1 MGYLTTSEGDEAM
14 NGDLKEKL
22 RRQYYAV
29 VVDKTLVSKEGIRS
43 LPSYVSEWL
52 VRRFFADGVTEEARQ
67 RMHEFVSKHLPPQ
80 GKREEVK
87 AKLRTLGKYTIIDEF
102 TVMTDLRQ
110 NRFVLRVPSL
120 DIRDAYVEDQIV
132 HTHPMLLASG
142 VWGAG
147 RLVYEQDDDSEKMIV
162 RMDQFE
168 PIQLS
173 SFDLALYMEKR
184 TPFDID
190 EWIDILVQSQGL
202 NPAAYTPDQR
212 LLLVCRMLPITQA
225 NLNLVELAPKGT
237 GKTFLFKNLSY
248 YSHVISGGTVTPAA
262 LFYNLG
268 PRSMPGLLAL
278 NDVVVFDEV
287 QTIGFEKPNETM
299 GILKD
304 YMESG
309 SYHRGHRKVAASS
322 SIVFLGNIELNESGT
337 PARSHWFEELPK
349 SMRETA
355 FIHRLHAFLPGW
367 ELPKINVSDVALAPG
382 LGLAADYLSEALH
395 ALRSCHEF
403 DRSVSIRVRVLGTE
417 DIRDEKAIQR
427 VSAGLLRLLFPNLHV
442 DDRDYASYCVEPA
455 IRFRQLVRSQLH
467 LMDPEFP
474 DYELSYELL
483 PEPAT
488 AGLKNTPT

>member
-1 MGYLTTSEGDEAM
+1 MYT
-14 NGDLKEKL
+14 DLKEKL
-22 RRQYYAV
+22 RRQFYAV

-67 RMHEFVSKHLPPQ
+67 KMREFVSKHLPPQ

-87 AKLRTLGKYTIIDEF
+87 AKLRTLGRYTIIDEF
-102 TVMTDLRQ
+102 TVVTDLRR
-110 NRFVLRVPSL
+110 NRFVLSVPSL
-120 DIRDAYVEDQIV
+120 DIRDAYVEDQII
-132 HTHPMLLASG
+132 HTHPMLLAGG

-147 RLVYEQDDDSEKMIV
+147 RLVYEHDEESEKMIV
-162 RMDQFE
+162 RMDTFE

-184 TPFDID
+184 TPFDAD
-190 EWIDILVQSQGL
+190 EWIDVLVQSQGL
-202 NPAAYTPDQR
+202 NPAAYTRDQC
-212 LLLVCRMLPITQA
+212 LLLLCRMLPITQA
-225 NLNLVELAPKGT
+225 NLNVMELAPKGT

-278 NDVVVFDEV
+278 NDVVVFDEI

-309 SYHRGHRKVAASS
+309 SYHRGRKKVPALASV
-322 SIVFLGNIELNESGT
+322 VFLGNIELNESGT
-337 PARSHWFEELPK
+337 PARSHWLEELPK
-349 SMRETA
+349 PMRETA
-355 FIHRLHAFLPGW
+355 FIHRIHAFLPGW

-395 ALRSCHEF
+395 ALRSYHEF
-403 DRSVSIRVRVLGTE
+403 DRYASTRVRVLGTE

-427 VSAGLLRLLFPNLHV
+427 VAAGLLRLLFPDLRL
-442 DDRDYASYCVEPA
+442 DDRDFASYCVEPA
-455 IRFRQLVRSQLH
+455 IRFRQLVRRQLH

-474 DYELSYELL
+474 NYELAYELL

-488 AGLKNTPT
+488 VGVGGSGD

>member
-1 MGYLTTSEGDEAM
+1 MYA
-14 NGDLKEKL
+14 DLKEKL

-29 VVDKTLVSKEGIRS
+29 VVDKTLVAKEGIRS

-67 RMHEFVSKHLPPQ
+67 RMREFVSKHLPPQ

-87 AKLRTLGKYTIIDEF
+87 AKLRTLGRYTIIDEF
-102 TVMTDLRQ
+102 TVVTDLRR
-110 NRFVLRVPSL
+110 NRFVLNVPSL
-120 DIRDAYVEDQIV
+120 DIRDAHVEDQIV
-132 HTHPMLLASG
+132 HTHPMLLAGG

-147 RLVYEQDDDSEKMIV
+147 RLVYEHDEESEKMIV
-162 RMDQFE
+162 RMDTFE

-184 TPFDID
+184 TPFDTE
-190 EWIDILVQSQGL
+190 EWIDVLVQSQGL
-202 NPAAYTPDQR
+202 NPAAYTRDQC
-212 LLLVCRMLPITQA
+212 LLLLCRMLPITQA
-225 NLNLVELAPKGT
+225 NLNVMDLAPKGT

-248 YSHVISGGTVTPAA
+248 YSHVISGGTVTLAA

-278 NDVVVFDEV
+278 NDVVVFDEI
-287 QTIGFEKPNETM
+287 QTIGFEKSNETM

-309 SYHRGHRKVAASS
+309 SYHRGHKKVAAPA

-337 PARSHWFEELPK
+337 LARSHWLEALPK
-349 SMRETA
+349 PMRETA
-355 FIHRLHAFLPGW
+355 FIHRIHAFLPGW

-395 ALRSCHEF
+395 ALRSSHEF
-403 DRSVSIRVRVLGTE
+403 DRYASTRVRVLGTE

-427 VSAGLLRLLFPNLHV
+427 VAAGLLRLLSPHLRV
-442 DDRDYASYCVEPA
+442 DDRDFASYCVEPA
-455 IRFRQLVRSQLH
+455 MRFRQLVRRQLH
-467 LMDPEFP
+467 LMDSEFP
-474 DYELSYELL
+474 NYELTYELL
-483 PEPAT
+483 AEPAT
-488 AGLKNTPT
+488 VGIGGSRD